1 MTVEL
6 RTKPLGPDS
15 NSYVT
20 MAEATAIIAATT
32 YESAATTAWG
42 LLSADDKANCLI
54 LGAYAID
61 RFPLRARKVNRAIPE
76 GIVVEGT
83 RLTTTDAKAE
93 QALAFPRT
101 IQHNRK
107 VIPDEV
113 KQAQCDLAVTIFGVN
128 WPPVGDSGTT
138 ADLDEVKSIR
148 VGPLSVTFRDRPKRE
163 SLAFALNDTAL
174 LMSSLAALRLNKYL
188 TALRGRVV
196 SREEDTV
203 EVALDDRISTTTSV
217 AP

>member
-20 MAEATAIIAATT
+20 LAEAITLITATT
-32 YESAATTAWG
+32 YEEDALEIWDE
-42 LLSADDKANCLI
+42 LSNDDKSNCLI

-61 RFPLRARKVNRAIPE
+61 RFPLRTRRVNRTIPV
-76 GIVVEGT
+76 GVVVEGI
-83 RLTTTDAKAE
+83 RLTITESKAE

-113 KQAQCDLAVTIFGVN
+113 KQAQCDLAVTVFAAN
-128 WPPVGDSGTT
+128 WPAVGDGGTT
-138 ADLDEVKSIR
+138 AELDEVKSVTI
-148 VGPLSVTFRDRPKRE
+148 GPLSVTFRDRPKRE
-163 SLAFALNDTAL
+163 SLAFALNDTTL
-174 LMSSLAALRLNKYL
+174 LMSSMAALRLNKYL
-188 TALRGRVV
+188 TSVRGRVV
-196 SREEDTV
+196 SGQQDTV
-203 EVALDDRISTTTSV
+203 QTALDDRVSTTTSV